1 MKVSWSC
8 NGLNLPFGE
17 SFQEGGKKKKRNFS
31 VWIKNFSNYT
41 YGSTLTIQNSSHF
54 PSALD

>member
-17 SFQEGGKKKKRNFS
+17 SFQEGGKKKKETS
-31 VWIKNFSNYT
+31 QSGLKM
-41 YGSTLTIQNSSHF
+41 H
-54 PSALD
+54 